1 MVKKKIDPA
10 DGCKY
15 SLSELQEHYGGK
27 YSKKVAFLDCD
38 SPKDGPPFFG
48 GGLGLSTGGIAW
60 KVPRR
65 ARIEVELTVITLLQ
79 ESFRVL

>member
-27 YSKKVAFLDCD
+27 YSKKVAFLCD
-38 SPKDGPPFFG
+38 SLKMVPFFL

-65 ARIEVELTVITLLQ
+65 ARIEVELTVIALLQ

>member
-1 MVKKKIDPA
+1 MQVFLVGVARALWWKI
-10 DGCKY
+10 
-15 SLSELQEHYGGK
+15 LQEGGLLGLR
-27 YSKKVAFLDCD
+27 F
-38 SPKDGPPFFG
+38 PKDGPLFFG

>member
-38 SPKDGPPFFG
+38 SLKMVPFFW

-65 ARIEVELTVITLLQ
+65 GRIEVELTVITLLQ